1 MNAARRR
8 SLYFVSGKESRIVR
22 TFSAWK
28 PSGVRATVT
37 KLFAS
42 RLAATTRTSESANSA
57 TISADRKLEL
67 VPAELR
73 PPDFSAS
80 TGSRCAVASAG
91 AVPNSRVVNS
101 ASPNAKANTRASSVA
116 AAIPGTPG
124 IQCGGRDPGNSR
136 GCDGNQGLN
145 PNGRQRDGQRCG
157 THGQHQRFR
166 QKLPHD
172 TGACGAQRYAHSN
185 LRAPPQSAGDQ
196 QVRHVHAGNE
206 KRHSHRS
213 EEDENRRAALARD
226 GIPQRADG
234 QIRLSGAVARL
245 GNDAFQNRQK
255 FRARSR
261 WRDAWAQACDHAEVE
276 AAFAGAFPVDQG
288 HGPPHL
294 GWREWPDERW
304 QLRAIRELKPWRHDP
319 DDGLRDAVHNH
330 LAAEHARVAA
340 EAPLPEAVADDHHRV
355 TALLVFLGRKCAP
368 EARLGCQQVE
378 KVGRDA
384 RRRDALRFATARQVK
399 RNIHEQGGL
408 LQRARVV
415 PEAFIERRGDGPVE
429 RYGDQT
435 ARIAV

>member
-8 SLYFVSGKESRIVR
+8 ALYFVSGKESRIVR

-116 AAIPGTPG
+116 AAIPGTPAGAMAIKARIPTAASG
-124 IQCGGRDPGNSR
+124 IASTAEHTASTRDSVRSCRTIRARAAPSDMRIAISGRRHNPRATSRFATFTQAMRSATATAPKRMKIGGA
-136 GCDGNQGLN
+136 
-145 PNGRQRDGQRCG
+145 
-157 THGQHQRFR
+157 HGQHQRLR

-172 TGACGAQRYAHSN
+172 TGACGSQRYAHSN

-206 KRHSHRS
+206 KRH
-213 EEDENRRAALARD
+213 
-226 GIPQRADG
+226 
-234 QIRLSGAVARL
+234 
-245 GNDAFQNRQK
+245 
-255 FRARSR
+255 
-261 WRDAWAQACDHAEVE
+261 
-276 AAFAGAFPVDQG
+276 
-288 HGPPHL
+288 
-294 GWREWPDERW
+294 
-304 QLRAIRELKPWRHDP
+304 
-319 DDGLRDAVHNH
+319 
-330 LAAEHARVAA
+330 
-340 EAPLPEAVADDHHRV
+340 
-355 TALLVFLGRKCAP
+355 
-368 EARLGCQQVE
+368 
-378 KVGRDA
+378 
-384 RRRDALRFATARQVK
+384 
-399 RNIHEQGGL
+399 
-408 LQRARVV
+408 
-415 PEAFIERRGDGPVE
+415 
-429 RYGDQT
+429 
-435 ARIAV
+435 

>member
-116 AAIPGTPG
+116 AAIPGTPAGAMAIKARIPTAASG
-124 IQCGGRDPGNSR
+124 IASTAEHTASTRDSVRSCRTIRARAGPRDMRIAISGRSR
-136 GCDGNQGLN
+136 
-145 PNGRQRDGQRCG
+145 
-157 THGQHQRFR
+157 
-166 QKLPHD
+166 
-172 TGACGAQRYAHSN
+172 
-185 LRAPPQSAGDQ
+185 
-196 QVRHVHAGNE
+196 
-206 KRHSHRS
+206 
-213 EEDENRRAALARD
+213 NRRAALARD
-226 GIPQRADG
+226 GIPQRADV

-261 WRDAWAQACDHAEVE
+261 WRDAWTQACDHAEVE

-330 LAAEHARVAA
+330 LAAEHERVAA

-399 RNIHEQGGL
+399 RNIHE
-408 LQRARVV
+408 
-415 PEAFIERRGDGPVE
+415 
-429 RYGDQT
+429 
-435 ARIAV
+435 

>member
-28 PSGVRATVT
+28 PSGVCATVT

-91 AVPNSRVVNS
+91 AVPNNSVVNS
-101 ASPNAKANTRASSVA
+101 ASPHAKANTRASSVA
-116 AAIPGTPG
+116 AAIPGTPAGAMAIKARIPTAASG
-124 IQCGGRDPGNSR
+124 IASTAEHTASTRDSVRSCRTIRARAAPRDMRTASSRGGRNPR
-136 GCDGNQGLN
+136 GTRSVA
-145 PNGRQRDGQRCG
+145 P
-157 THGQHQRFR
+157 
-166 QKLPHD
+166 
-172 TGACGAQRYAHSN
+172 RYAHSN

-206 KRHSHRS
+206 KRHSRRS

-226 GIPQRADG
+226 GIPQRADV
-234 QIRLSGAVARL
+234 QIRLSGAVARP
-245 GNDAFQNRQK
+245 GNNTFQNRQE

-294 GWREWPDERW
+294 GWRE
-304 QLRAIRELKPWRHDP
+304 
-319 DDGLRDAVHNH
+319 
-330 LAAEHARVAA
+330 
-340 EAPLPEAVADDHHRV
+340 
-355 TALLVFLGRKCAP
+355 
-368 EARLGCQQVE
+368 
-378 KVGRDA
+378 
-384 RRRDALRFATARQVK
+384 
-399 RNIHEQGGL
+399 
-408 LQRARVV
+408 
-415 PEAFIERRGDGPVE
+415 
-429 RYGDQT
+429 
-435 ARIAV
+435 